1 MDWEAI
7 EGIVYSEEDHP
18 ENILGPH
25 KIRGGFLVQTF
36 IPGAQEVTLQL
47 RKSGKTIAMELA
59 DEAGF
64 FAAILPEKKPV
75 SYFYNVVYD
84 NGDSEQRE
92 DPYLYPDLLGANEL
106 KRFES
111 GIHYSVYDYLGSHTM
126 AVYGCGSQAES
137 EWDVRTVKKD
147 GVFGTHLQCG
157 HRMPCVSVL
166 WGILI
171 IGTAECTRCAASAIP
186 AYLPCLFREWIRERS
201 TNTRSRLIIRP
212 FY

>member
-1 MDWEAI
+1 MNKRLYDLMDWEAI

-36 IPGAQEVTLQL
+36 IPGAREVTLQL
-47 RKSGKTIAMELA
+47 RNSGKTIAMELA

-75 SYFYNVVYD
+75 PYFYNVVYD

-111 GIHYSVYDYLGSHTM
+111 GIHYSVYDYLGAHTM
-126 AVYGCGSQAES
+126 AV
-137 EWDVRTVKKD
+137 
-147 GVFGTHLQCG
+147 
-157 HRMPCVSVL
+157 
-166 WGILI
+166 
-171 IGTAECTRCAASAIP
+171 
-186 AYLPCLFREWIRERS
+186 
-201 TNTRSRLIIRP
+201 
-212 FY
+212 

>member
-1 MDWEAI
+1 MRQAF
-7 EGIVYSEEDHP
+7 S
-18 ENILGPH
+18 L
-25 KIRGGFLVQTF
+25 
-36 IPGAQEVTLQL
+36 
-47 RKSGKTIAMELA
+47 
-59 DEAGF
+59 
-64 FAAILPEKKPV
+64 AILPEKKPV

-126 AVYGCGSQAES
+126 AVYGYGSQAEP

-147 GVFGTHLQCG
+147 GVFGTHFAVWAPNAM
-157 HRMPCVSVL
+157 RVSVVGDFNH
-166 WGILI
+166 WDGRVHPMCR
-171 IGTAECTRCAASAIP
+171 IGDST
-186 AYLPCLFREWIRERS
+186 YLPCLFREWIRERS